1 MNPQSFSDSN
11 SETSQAQDLSEKV
24 EVLQAKLDRLQ
35 GLAQTL
41 ITGLVVGI
49 IITIGVSGWFAY
61 RLLVQEQVTQ
71 RQAEQFA
78 STETELREKLQEL
91 EEQVAAQKR
100 QMETFNQQ
108 FPQELETLNSAVS
121 SNQRQIELLRKQV
134 NPDEALEEEETP

>member
-1 MNPQSFSDSN
+1 MNPQSFSESN
-11 SETSQAQDLSEKV
+11 SETSPSQNVSEKV
-24 EVLQAKLDRLQ
+24 EVLQTKLERLQ

-49 IITIGVSGWFAY
+49 IITLGVSGWFAY

-71 RQAEQFA
+71 RQAQEFED
-78 STETELREKLQEL
+78 TEIELRERLEEL
-91 EEQVAAQKR
+91 EEQVATQKR

-121 SNQRQIELLRKQV
+121 SNQRQIELLRQQV
-134 NPDEALEEEETP
+134 NPNEALEEEETP

>member
-11 SETSQAQDLSEKV
+11 SETSPSQNLSEKV
-24 EVLQAKLDRLQ
+24 EVLQAKLERLQ

-71 RQAEQFA
+71 QQAQEFE
-78 STETELREKLQEL
+78 ETEIELKERLEEL
-91 EEQVAAQKR
+91 EEQVATQQR
-100 QMETFNQQ
+100 QMESLNKQ

-121 SNQRQIELLRKQV
+121 SNQRQLELLRQQV

>member
-11 SETSQAQDLSEKV
+11 SETSPSQNVSEKV
-24 EVLQAKLDRLQ
+24 EVLQTKLERLQ

-49 IITIGVSGWFAY
+49 IITLGVSGWFAY

-71 RQAEQFA
+71 RQAQEFED
-78 STETELREKLQEL
+78 TEIELRERLEEL
-91 EEQVAAQKR
+91 EEQVATQKR

-121 SNQRQIELLRKQV
+121 SNQRQIELLRQQV
-134 NPDEALEEEETP
+134 NPNEALEEEETP